1 MSEILRLQSVS
12 RNFSGLKALRDVS
25 LGIGKGEV
33 LGLIGPNGAGKT
45 TLVNVVTGVTPA
57 SSGTV
62 TFMGRDITRVKTY
75 QSARLGLSRTFQVV
89 QPFAEFSAL
98 DNVAAAAL
106 FSQPGESI
114 KSARQEARAH
124 LAFVGLEA
132 QSDQPAATLTL
143 AMRKRLELAKA
154 LAMKPKLL
162 FLDEVNAG
170 LNSAEVERATRLIHQ
185 LAENGIT
192 IVMIEH
198 LMKVVLNVCTR
209 IVVLHN
215 GQLIA
220 DGAPRDVIKNPA
232 VVEAY
237 LGQQVCAKG
246 WRSWLIHP
254 LSSCKACARAMARF
268 RCCGASILPYEAGR
282 SLH

>member
-1 MSEILRLQSVS
+1 MSEILRLDAVS
-12 RNFSGLKALRDVS
+12 RHFSGLQALREVT
-25 LGIGKGEV
+25 LGINKGEV

-45 TLVNVVTGVTPA
+45 TLVNTICGVTPA

-62 TFMGRDITRVKTY
+62 TFLGQDITGIKTY
-75 QSARLGLSRTFQVV
+75 QAARRGLSRTFQIV
-89 QPFAEFSAL
+89 QPFAEFTAL

-106 FSQPGESI
+106 FSQPGESL
-114 KSARQEARAH
+114 KSAREEARAH
-124 LAFVGLEA
+124 IAFVGLEA
-132 QSDQPAATLTL
+132 QAGQSAATLTL

-170 LNSAEVERATRLIHQ
+170 LNSAEVERATKLIHQ
-185 LAENGIT
+185 LAANGIT

-209 IVVLHN
+209 IAVLHN

-220 DGAPRDVIKNPA
+220 DGLPRDIIKNPA
-232 VVEAY
+232 VVDAY
-237 LGQQVCAKG
+237 LGQQYAQ
-246 WRSWLIHP
+246 RN
-254 LSSCKACARAMARF
+254 A
-268 RCCGASILPYEAGR
+268 
-282 SLH
+282 LHG

>member
-12 RNFSGLKALRDVS
+12 RHFSGLKALSDVS
-25 LGIGKGEV
+25 LGIAKGEV

-57 SSGTV
+57 NSGTV
-62 TFMGRDITRVKTY
+62 TFAGQDITRVKTY
-75 QSARLGLSRTFQVV
+75 ESARLGLSRTFQIV
-89 QPFAEFSAL
+89 QPFAELSAL

-106 FSQPGESI
+106 FSQPNESL
-114 KSARQEARAH
+114 KSARESARER

-132 QSDQPAATLTL
+132 QSSQPAATLTL

-170 LNSAEVERATRLIHQ
+170 LNSAEVERATRLIHE
-185 LAENGIT
+185 LAASGIT

-215 GQLIA
+215 GKLIA
-220 DGAPRDVIKNPA
+220 DGLPREVIKNPA

-237 LGQQVCAKG
+237 LGQQYAQ
-246 WRSWLIHP
+246 
-254 LSSCKACARAMARF
+254 RA
-268 RCCGASILPYEAGR
+268 ASHG
-282 SLH
+282 

>member
-1 MSEILRLQSVS
+1 MSELPHEILHLSNVS
-12 RNFSGLKALRDVS
+12 RNFSGLKALSDVS
-25 LGIGKGEV
+25 ISVSKGEV

-45 TLVNVVTGVTPA
+45 TLVNTICGVTPA
-57 SSGTV
+57 SAGVV
-62 TFMGRDITRVKTY
+62 TFDGRDITRVKTY
-75 QSARLGLSRTFQVV
+75 QAARLGLSRTFQIV

-106 FSQPGESI
+106 FSQPGESL
-114 KSARQEARAH
+114 KSARAEARGH

-132 QSDQPAATLTL
+132 QAEQSAATLTL

-170 LNSAEVERATRLIHQ
+170 LNSAEVERATKLIHQ
-185 LAENGIT
+185 LAAQGIT

-209 IVVLHN
+209 IAVLHN

-220 DGAPRDVIKNPA
+220 DGEPRDVIKNPA
-232 VVEAY
+232 VVDAY
-237 LGQQVCAKG
+237 LGQQYAK
-246 WRSWLIHP
+246 RN
-254 LSSCKACARAMARF
+254 AAR
-268 RCCGASILPYEAGR
+268 G
-282 SLH
+282 

>member
-1 MSEILRLQSVS
+1 MSEILRLDAVS
-12 RNFSGLKALRDVS
+12 RHFSGLQALRGVT
-25 LGIGKGEV
+25 LGIDKGCV

-45 TLVNVVTGVTPA
+45 TLVNTICGVTPA

-62 TFMGRDITRVKTY
+62 TFMGRDITRIKTY
-75 QSARLGLSRTFQVV
+75 QTARLGLSRTFQIV
-89 QPFAEFSAL
+89 QPFAEFTVL

-106 FSQPGESI
+106 FSQPGESL
-114 KSARQEARAH
+114 KSAREQARAH
-124 LAFVGLEA
+124 VSFVGLEA
-132 QSDQPAATLTL
+132 QAGQSAATLTL

-170 LNSAEVERATRLIHQ
+170 LNSAEVARATGLIHQ
-185 LAENGIT
+185 LAADGIT

-209 IVVLHN
+209 IAVLHN

-220 DGAPRDVIKNPA
+220 DGEPRDVIRNPA
-232 VVEAY
+232 VVDAY
-237 LGQQVCAKG
+237 LGQQYAK
-246 WRSWLIHP
+246 RN
-254 LSSCKACARAMARF
+254 
-268 RCCGASILPYEAGR
+268 AGGD
-282 SLH
+282 

>member
-1 MSEILRLQSVS
+1 MSEILRLTLVS
-12 RNFSGLKALRDVS
+12 RRFGGLRALREVT
-25 LGIGKGEV
+25 LAVNKGEV

-45 TLVNVVTGVTPA
+45 TLVNTVCGVTPA
-57 SSGTV
+57 TSGSI
-62 TFMGRDITRVKTY
+62 TFDNQDITRLKTY
-75 QSARLGLSRTFQVV
+75 QTARLGLSRTFQIV
-89 QPFAEFSAL
+89 QPFAEFTAL

-106 FSQPGESI
+106 FSEPGKSL
-114 KSARQEARAH
+114 KSAREEARAH
-124 LAFVGLEA
+124 LNFVKLDA
-132 QSDQPAATLTL
+132 QADQSAATLTL

-170 LNSAEVERATRLIHQ
+170 LNSAEVARATTLIHQ

-209 IVVLHN
+209 IAVLHN

-220 DGAPRDVIKNPA
+220 DGKPRDVVREPA
-232 VVEAY
+232 VVDAY
-237 LGQQVCAKG
+237 LGQQYAQRNAAHG
-246 WRSWLIHP
+246 
-254 LSSCKACARAMARF
+254 
-268 RCCGASILPYEAGR
+268 
-282 SLH
+282 

>member
-1 MSEILRLQSVS
+1 MSEILRLDAVS
-12 RNFSGLKALRDVS
+12 RHFSGLQALREVT
-25 LGIGKGEV
+25 LGINKGEV

-45 TLVNVVTGVTPA
+45 TLVNTICGVTPA

-62 TFMGRDITRVKTY
+62 TFLGQDITRIKTY
-75 QSARLGLSRTFQVV
+75 QAARRGLSRTFQIV
-89 QPFAEFSAL
+89 QPFAEFTAL

-106 FSQPGESI
+106 FSQPGESL
-114 KSARQEARAH
+114 KSAREEARAH
-124 LAFVGLEA
+124 IAFVGLEA
-132 QSDQPAATLTL
+132 QAGQSASTLTL

-170 LNSAEVERATRLIHQ
+170 LNSAEVERATKLIHQ
-185 LAENGIT
+185 LAANGIT

-209 IVVLHN
+209 IAVLHN

-220 DGAPRDVIKNPA
+220 DGLPRDIIKNPA
-232 VVEAY
+232 VVDAY
-237 LGQQVCAKG
+237 LGQQYAQ
-246 WRSWLIHP
+246 RNAIH
-254 LSSCKACARAMARF
+254 
-268 RCCGASILPYEAGR
+268 G
-282 SLH
+282 

>member
-1 MSEILRLQSVS
+1 VSEILKLQSVS

-25 LGIGKGEV
+25 LNVSKGEV

-62 TFMGRDITRVKTY
+62 TFMGQDITRVKTY
-75 QSARLGLSRTFQVV
+75 QSARLGLSRTFQIV

-114 KSARQEARAH
+114 KSAREEARAH

-132 QSDQPAATLTL
+132 QSDQ
-143 AMRKRLELAKA
+143 
-154 LAMKPKLL
+154 
-162 FLDEVNAG
+162 
-170 LNSAEVERATRLIHQ
+170 
-185 LAENGIT
+185 LAESGIT

-220 DGAPRDVIKNPA
+220 DGSPRDVIKNPA

-237 LGQQVCAKG
+237 LGQQYAQ
-246 WRSWLIHP
+246 
-254 LSSCKACARAMARF
+254 RA
-268 RCCGASILPYEAGR
+268 GAHG
-282 SLH
+282 

>member
-1 MSEILRLQSVS
+1 VSEILRLQSVS
-12 RNFSGLKALRDVS
+12 RHFSGLKALSDVS
-25 LGIGKGEV
+25 LGINKGEV

-62 TFMGRDITRVKTY
+62 TFAGQDITRVKTY
-75 QSARLGLSRTFQVV
+75 QSARLGLSRTFQIV
-89 QPFAEFSAL
+89 QPFAELSAL

-106 FSQPGESI
+106 FSQPNESL
-114 KSARQEARAH
+114 KSAREAARER

-170 LNSAEVERATRLIHQ
+170 LNSAEVERATRLIHE
-185 LAENGIT
+185 LAASGIT

-215 GQLIA
+215 GRLIA
-220 DGAPRDVIKNPA
+220 DGMPRDVIKNPA

-237 LGQQVCAKG
+237 LGQQYAQ
-246 WRSWLIHP
+246 
-254 LSSCKACARAMARF
+254 RAAAH
-268 RCCGASILPYEAGR
+268 G
-282 SLH
+282 

>member
-12 RNFSGLKALRDVS
+12 RRFSGLQALRDVS
-25 LGIGKGEV
+25 LSVNKGEV

-62 TFMGRDITRVKTY
+62 TFDGQDITRVKTY
-75 QSARLGLSRTFQVV
+75 QSARLGLSRTFQIV
-89 QPFAEFSAL
+89 QPFAEYSAL

-106 FSQPGESI
+106 FSQRGESL
-114 KSARQEARAH
+114 KSAREEARQH

-132 QSDQPAATLTL
+132 QSQQPAATLTL

-154 LAMKPKLL
+154 LAMRPKLL

-170 LNSAEVERATRLIHQ
+170 LNSAEVERATQLIHQ
-185 LAENGIT
+185 IAADGVT

-198 LMKVVLNVCTR
+198 LMKVVLNVCSR

-220 DGAPRDVIKNPA
+220 DGQPRDVMTNPA

-237 LGQQVCAKG
+237 LGQQYAQ
-246 WRSWLIHP
+246 RT
-254 LSSCKACARAMARF
+254 
-268 RCCGASILPYEAGR
+268 GAHG
-282 SLH
+282 

>member
-25 LGIGKGEV
+25 LGVSKGEV

-62 TFMGRDITRVKTY
+62 TFMAQDITRVKTY

-98 DNVAAAAL
+98 DNVAASAL

-114 KSARQEARAH
+114 KSAREEARSH

-143 AMRKRLELAKA
+143 AMCKRLELAKA

-185 LAENGIT
+185 IAGNGIT

-237 LGQQVCAKG
+237 LGQQYAQ
-246 WRSWLIHP
+246 
-254 LSSCKACARAMARF
+254 RA
-268 RCCGASILPYEAGR
+268 GAHG
-282 SLH
+282 

>member
-1 MSEILRLQSVS
+1 MSELLRLTGVS
-12 RNFSGLKALRDVS
+12 RRFSGLQALRDVNLS
-25 LGIGKGEV
+25 VARGEV

-45 TLVNVVTGVTPA
+45 TLVNTICGVTPA
-57 SSGTV
+57 NTGSVVFDGK
-62 TFMGRDITRVKTY
+62 DITRIKTY
-75 QSARLGLSRTFQVV
+75 QAARLGLSRTFQIV

-106 FSQPGESI
+106 FSQPGASL
-114 KSARQEARAH
+114 KSAREAAREH

-132 QSDQPAATLTL
+132 QAEQPAATLTL

-154 LAMKPKLL
+154 LAMEPKLL

-170 LNSAEVERATRLIHQ
+170 LNSAEVERATKLIHQ
-185 LAENGIT
+185 LAAGGIT

-215 GQLIA
+215 GHPIA
-220 DGAPRDVIKNPA
+220 DGPPREVISNPA

-237 LGQQVCAKG
+237 LGQQYAQ
-246 WRSWLIHP
+246 R
-254 LSSCKACARAMARF
+254 AARH
-268 RCCGASILPYEAGR
+268 G
-282 SLH
+282 

>member
-1 MSEILRLQSVS
+1 MSEILRLDAVS
-12 RNFSGLKALRDVS
+12 KRFSGLQALRDVT
-25 LGIGKGEV
+25 LTINKGEV

-45 TLVNVVTGVTPA
+45 TLVNTVCGVTPA
-57 SSGTV
+57 SSGKL
-62 TFMGRDITRVKTY
+62 TFLGKDITGIKTY
-75 QSARLGLSRTFQVV
+75 QAARLGLSRTFQIV

-106 FSQPGESI
+106 FSQQGESL
-114 KSARQEARAH
+114 KSAREEARAH
-124 LAFVGLEA
+124 LAFVGLDA
-132 QSDQPAATLTL
+132 QAGQSAATLTL

-170 LNSAEVERATRLIHQ
+170 LNRAEVERATKLIHQ
-185 LAENGIT
+185 LAADGIT

-209 IVVLHN
+209 IAVLHN

-220 DGAPRDVIKNPA
+220 DGQPRDVIKNPA
-232 VVEAY
+232 VVDAY
-237 LGQQVCAKG
+237 LGQQYAQ
-246 WRSWLIHP
+246 RNAIHV
-254 LSSCKACARAMARF
+254 
-268 RCCGASILPYEAGR
+268 
-282 SLH
+282 

>member
-1 MSEILRLQSVS
+1 MSEILKLQSVS
-12 RNFSGLKALRDVS
+12 RHFSGLKALSDVS
-25 LGIGKGEV
+25 LSIAKGEV

-62 TFMGRDITRVKTY
+62 TFAGQDITRVKTY
-75 QSARLGLSRTFQVV
+75 QSARLGLSRTFQIV
-89 QPFAEFSAL
+89 QPFAELSAL
-98 DNVAAAAL
+98 DNVAAAVL
-106 FSQPGESI
+106 FSQPNESL
-114 KSARQEARAH
+114 KSARESARER

-154 LAMKPKLL
+154 LAMRPKLL

-170 LNSAEVERATRLIHQ
+170 LNSAEVERATRLIHE
-185 LAENGIT
+185 LAASGIT

-215 GQLIA
+215 GRLIA
-220 DGAPRDVIKNPA
+220 DGLPRDVIKNPA

-237 LGQQVCAKG
+237 LGQQYAQ
-246 WRSWLIHP
+246 
-254 LSSCKACARAMARF
+254 RA
-268 RCCGASILPYEAGR
+268 GAHG
-282 SLH
+282 

>member
-1 MSEILRLQSVS
+1 MSEILKLKSVS
-12 RNFSGLKALRDVS
+12 RHFSGLKALSDVS
-25 LGIGKGEV
+25 LSIAKGEV

-62 TFMGRDITRVKTY
+62 TFAGQDITRVKTY
-75 QSARLGLSRTFQVV
+75 QSARLGLSRTFQIV
-89 QPFAEFSAL
+89 QPFAELSAL

-106 FSQPGESI
+106 FSQPNESL
-114 KSARQEARAH
+114 KSARESARER

-154 LAMKPKLL
+154 LAMRPKLL

-170 LNSAEVERATRLIHQ
+170 LNSAEVERATRLIHE
-185 LAENGIT
+185 LASSGIT

-215 GQLIA
+215 GRLIA
-220 DGAPRDVIKNPA
+220 DGLPRDVIKNPA

-237 LGQQVCAKG
+237 LGQQYAQ
-246 WRSWLIHP
+246 
-254 LSSCKACARAMARF
+254 RA
-268 RCCGASILPYEAGR
+268 GAHG
-282 SLH
+282 

>member
-1 MSEILRLQSVS
+1 MSEILRLESVS
-12 RNFSGLKALRDVS
+12 RRFSGLQALRDVS
-25 LGIGKGEV
+25 LKVNRGEV

-62 TFMGRDITRVKTY
+62 TFMNQDITRVKTY
-75 QSARLGLSRTFQVV
+75 QSARLGLSRTFQIV
-89 QPFAEFSAL
+89 QPFAEFTAL

-106 FSQPGESI
+106 FSQPGQSL
-114 KSARQEARAH
+114 KSARDEARAH
-124 LAFVGLEA
+124 LAFVGLEPQSA
-132 QSDQPAATLTL
+132 QSAATLTL

-154 LAMKPKLL
+154 LAMRPKLL

-170 LNSAEVERATRLIHQ
+170 LNSAEVERATKLIHQ
-185 LAENGIT
+185 LAADGIT

-215 GQLIA
+215 GSLIA

-237 LGQQVCAKG
+237 LGQQYAQRTAAHG
-246 WRSWLIHP
+246 
-254 LSSCKACARAMARF
+254 
-268 RCCGASILPYEAGR
+268 
-282 SLH
+282 

>member
-1 MSEILRLQSVS
+1 VSEILKLESVS

-25 LGIGKGEV
+25 LSVSKGEV

-62 TFMGRDITRVKTY
+62 TFMGQDITRVKTY

-114 KSARQEARAH
+114 KSAREEARAH
-124 LAFVGLEA
+124 LAFVGLEG
-132 QSDQPAATLTL
+132 QSDQSAATLTL

-170 LNSAEVERATRLIHQ
+170 LNSAEVERATKLIHQ
-185 LAENGIT
+185 LAESGIT

-237 LGQQVCAKG
+237 LGQQYAQ
-246 WRSWLIHP
+246 
-254 LSSCKACARAMARF
+254 RA
-268 RCCGASILPYEAGR
+268 GG
-282 SLH
+282 HG

>member
-1 MSEILRLQSVS
+1 MSEILRLTNVS
-12 RNFSGLKALRDVS
+12 RHFSGLQALRGVT
-25 LGIGKGEV
+25 LGVDKGEV

-45 TLVNVVTGVTPA
+45 TLVNTICGVTPA
-57 SSGTV
+57 NSGTIMFDG
-62 TFMGRDITRVKTY
+62 TDITGIKTY
-75 QSARLGLSRTFQVV
+75 RAARLGLSRTFQIV
-89 QPFAEFSAL
+89 QPFAEFTAL

-106 FSQPGESI
+106 FSQSGESL
-114 KSARQEARAH
+114 KSAREEARAH

-132 QSDQPAATLTL
+132 QAAQSAATLTL

-170 LNSAEVERATRLIHQ
+170 LNSAEVARATSLIHE
-185 LAENGIT
+185 LAARGIT

-209 IVVLHN
+209 IAVLHN
-215 GQLIA
+215 GGLIA
-220 DGAPRDVIKNPA
+220 DGAPRDVMQNSA

-237 LGQQVCAKG
+237 LGQQYAK
-246 WRSWLIHP
+246 RN
-254 LSSCKACARAMARF
+254 
-268 RCCGASILPYEAGR
+268 AGK
-282 SLH
+282 

>member
-1 MSEILRLQSVS
+1 MSEILKLQSVS
-12 RNFSGLKALRDVS
+12 RHFSGLKALSDVS
-25 LGIGKGEV
+25 LGINKGEV

-62 TFMGRDITRVKTY
+62 TFAGQDITRVKTY
-75 QSARLGLSRTFQVV
+75 QSARLGLSRTFQIV
-89 QPFAEFSAL
+89 QPFAELSAL

-106 FSQPGESI
+106 FSQPNESL
-114 KSARQEARAH
+114 KSARESARER

-132 QSDQPAATLTL
+132 QADQPAATLTL

-170 LNSAEVERATRLIHQ
+170 LNSAEVERATKLIHE
-185 LAENGIT
+185 LAASGIT

-215 GQLIA
+215 GRLIA
-220 DGAPRDVIKNPA
+220 DGSPRDVIKNPS

-237 LGQQVCAKG
+237 LGQQYAQ
-246 WRSWLIHP
+246 
-254 LSSCKACARAMARF
+254 RAAAH
-268 RCCGASILPYEAGR
+268 G
-282 SLH
+282 